1 MAKDGFFVKAQ
12 NASVFVLPALKDK
25 VSVQVGDMVSID
37 GVVLQMPRKM
47 DDRLNAPAGSND
59 DIYVYA
65 TSVNK

>member
-1 MAKDGFFVKAQ
+1 VKAQ
-12 NASVFVLPALKDK
+12 NANVFVLPALKDK
-25 VSVQVGDMVSID
+25 TSVQVGDTVSID

-65 TSVNK
+65 TSVKK